1 MSEIRFMTEEE
12 IAERNAGY
20 IYLDSSDVMHIN
32 ELLQEL
38 ELADISIKEFVNS
51 LKEADNE

>member
-20 IYLDSSDVMHIN
+20 IYLDSSDVMRIN